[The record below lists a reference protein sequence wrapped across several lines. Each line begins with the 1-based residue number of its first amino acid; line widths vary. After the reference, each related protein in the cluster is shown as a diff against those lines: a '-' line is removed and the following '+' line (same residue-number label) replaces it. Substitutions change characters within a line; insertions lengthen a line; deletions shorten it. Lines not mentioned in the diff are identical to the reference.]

1 MAKNTGKKTG
11 MNDAPSL
18 FDGFGAMDDAEGFE
32 TMGEKHAKAPAKKSE
47 KSAKPKEPI
56 ATPLEGG
63 IGLLYEGERHIVR
76 PENAPVVDV
85 ASENVGNE
93 AVRSVTEDGDEP
105 LEPASSDPE
114 LEDAEDTTSS
124 PEATS
129 DMSIAMTGDAEED
142 GALVLARYASQAYLE
157 YAMSVVKSRA
167 LPEVSDGQKPVQ
179 RRILVDMDRMGI
191 RWDAKNVKSARV
203 VGDVLGKYHPHG
215 DQSVYDALV
224 RMAQD
229 FSMRYP
235 LIAGEGNFGSRD
247 GDSQA
252 AMRYTET
259 RLMPIAKL
267 LLDELDQGAVEFV
280 PNYDGNFTEPVELPA
295 KLPFV
300 LLNGSSGIA
309 VGMATEIPSHNLREV
324 AAAAVLLLEKPEA
337 TLDEV
342 MSVLPAPDFP
352 CGAQIISSR
361 REIRDIYATGRGKL
375 RVRARYHFEELAR
388 GQWQLVV
395 DELPPAASS
404 KIILDRIEAIT
415 NPKVKKEKK
424 SLSAKQQQ
432 AKTAMLAMLD
442 RVRDESGGGV
452 PVRLVFEPKSSRTDR
467 DEFVNLLLTQTELES
482 NVPVNLVMLGIDGKP
497 CQKTLLQILNEW
509 LQFRIETVRRRSQSR
524 LDKVL
529 DRIHVLEGRQLVLLN
544 IDRVIEIIRSS
555 DEPKP
560 ALMAEFGLTERQ
572 AEDILEIR
580 LRQLARLAA
589 IAIEKELAALG
600 KERAQLERVLGNE
613 GALKRLVAKEINE
626 AAKEFGDDR
635 RTLVEEA
642 AIAAVEQTVADEP
655 VTVVISKKGFLR
667 ARTGHG
673 HDCAL
678 MNFKMGDGFLLS
690 LECRTVDNLT
700 IVDNTGRVYSIA
712 VSNLPGARGDGL
724 PLSSF
729 IDMEK
734 GADPIAYFAGAADRD
749 VVFVTTDGMGLVASL
764 GDLATRLK
772 AGRSFVKVADGE
784 TLLKALPV
792 VTGATKIACLSSGG
806 RLLIFGIDEIRR
818 LASGGKGVTL
828 MQLEAGEKLLDAA
841 VIDER
846 GVIVKGTGRG
856 GKPREALVSRRS
868 FAEHTLRRA
877 RKGRALDVA
886 WKPES
891 LETLPPQPTSSPDD
905 GSLPS
910 GSKTSGLVL
919 EVVDDNTP
927 TLL

>member
-1 MAKNTGKKTG
+1 MAKMSRTKKKAG
-11 MNDAPSL
+11 LADGPSL
-18 FDGFGAMDDAEGFE
+18 FDNMDAVEGFE
-32 TMGEKHAKAPAKKSE
+32 TLGETDLK
-47 KSAKPKEPI
+47 
-56 ATPLEGG
+56 GG
-63 IGLLYEGERHIVR
+63 IGLVYEDEAAVVVPEDSEDERTDANER
-76 PENAPVVDV
+76 PTSAQSAAEAADTSRDDAEDALDPED
-85 ASENVGNE
+85 EDLGGN
-93 AVRSVTEDGDEP
+93 GDEGDGSD
-105 LEPASSDPE
+105 SSDPK
-114 LEDAEDTTSS
+114 
-124 PEATS
+124 S
-129 DMSIAMTGDAEED
+129 DSAMSLAMTGDSEED

-280 PNYDGNFTEPVELPA
+280 PNYDGNFMEPVELPA

-300 LLNGSSGIA
+300 LLNGASGIA

-342 MSVLPAPDFP
+342 MQVLPAPDFP

-361 REIRDIYATGRGKL
+361 REIRDIYASGRGKL

-415 NPKVKKEKK
+415 NPKVKKDKK

-432 AKTAMLAMLD
+432 AKAAMLALLD

-452 PVRLVFEPKSSRTDR
+452 PVRLVFEPKSSRTNR
-467 DEFVNLLLTQTELES
+467 DEFVSMLLSQTELES

-497 CQKTLLQILNEW
+497 CQKTLLEILGEW
-509 LQFRIETVRRRSQSR
+509 LTFRIETVRRRSKSR

-544 IDRVIEIIRSS
+544 IDRVIEIIRTS
-555 DEPKP
+555 DEPKT
-560 ALMAEFGLTERQ
+560 ALIAEFGLTDRQ

-589 IAIEKELAALG
+589 IAIEKELAELG

-626 AAKEFGDDR
+626 AAKAFGDDR

-642 AIAAVEQTVADEP
+642 QTATHEQTVADEP

-673 HDCAL
+673 HDCTL
-678 MNFKMGDGFLLS
+678 MNFKMGDGFDRAI
-690 LECRTVDNLT
+690 ECRTVDSLT
-700 IVDNTGRVYSIA
+700 VIDNAGRVYSIA

-729 IDMEK
+729 IEMEK
-734 GADPIAYFAGAADRD
+734 GAEPVAYLAGPSNTD
-749 VVFVTTDGMGLVASL
+749 VVFATTDGMGLVASF
-764 GDLATRLK
+764 GDLGTRLK
-772 AGRSFVKVADGE
+772 AGRSFVKVSEGE
-784 TLLKALPV
+784 TLSHVLV
-792 VTGATKIACLSSGG
+792 VGPNKTKLACLSSGG

-828 MQLEAGEKLLDAA
+828 MQLDAGEKLLDAV
-841 VIDER
+841 VIDDR

-856 GKPREALVSRRS
+856 GKAREALVSRRS
-868 FAEHTLRRA
+868 FAEHTFKRA
-877 RKGRALDVA
+877 RKGRVLDVS
-886 WKPES
+886 WKAERLEALPDVPEGDS
-891 LETLPPQPTSSPDD
+891 D
-905 GSLPS
+905 GSAKN
-910 GSKTSGLVL
+910 GGLVI
-919 EVVDDNTP
+919 EVVDENTP